1 MRRLRSIIW
10 PFWPYDRFLC
20 SQSLH
25 GFVRNQE
32 KVSQA
37 YEMSVSKKRVHTKRT
52 TFHFFVRNGERF
64 PLLLETNNAF
74 RIVTQ
79 TYFNSEHTID
89 FCAVKVFMVLLE
101 TKKEFLKLTKRPW
114 VRNDYIP
121 NEQCFIF
128 CWKRTKFP
136 FVVRNE
142 RRFKN
147 LHGVIGNKER
157 FSDKKFSTLLP
168 INSLKFWSFW

>member
-1 MRRLRSIIW
+1 MRETTSTSPTVRRLRSIIW

-52 TFHFFVRNGERF
+52 TLHFFVRNGERF

-79 TYFNSEHTID
+79 TYFNSDHTID
-89 FCAVKVFMVLLE
+89 FCVVKVFMVLLK
-101 TKKEFLKLTKRPW
+101 TKKKFLKVTKRPW
-114 VRNDYIP
+114 VRDDYIR
-121 NEQCFIF
+121 NEQHCI
-128 CWKRTKFP
+128 
-136 FVVRNE
+136 
-142 RRFKN
+142 
-147 LHGVIGNKER
+147 
-157 FSDKKFSTLLP
+157 LLLEM
-168 INSLKFWSFW
+168 NNVSLCC

>member
-37 YEMSVSKKRVHTKRT
+37 YEMSVSKKRVHTKRST
-52 TFHFFVRNGERF
+52 LHFFVRNGERF

-79 TYFNSEHTID
+79 TYFNSEHTIG
-89 FCAVKVFMVLLE
+89 FCVVKVFMVLLE
-101 TKKEFLKLTKRPW
+101 TNKKFLKLTKRPW

-121 NEQCFIF
+121 NE
-128 CWKRTKFP
+128 
-136 FVVRNE
+136 
-142 RRFKN
+142 
-147 LHGVIGNKER
+147 ER
-157 FSDKKFSTLLP
+157 FILLLEANNVSLCFGERTTL
-168 INSLKFWSFW
+168 

>member
-37 YEMSVSKKRVHTKRT
+37 YEMSVSKKRVDTKRST
-52 TFHFFVRNGERF
+52 LHFFVRNGERF

-89 FCAVKVFMVLLE
+89 FCVVKVFIVLLE
-101 TKKEFLKLTKRPW
+101 NKKKFLKLTKRPW

-121 NEQCFIF
+121 NEQRCILLLEMNNVSL
-128 CWKRTKFP
+128 CLRLGDLTGYLLK
-136 FVVRNE
+136 
-142 RRFKN
+142 
-147 LHGVIGNKER
+147 LVIPAGMKPPG
-157 FSDKKFSTLLP
+157 LLGP
-168 INSLKFWSFW
+168 DLSSR

>member
-1 MRRLRSIIW
+1 MSTSPTVQRLRSIIW
-10 PFWPYDRFLC
+10 PFWPDDRLLC

-37 YEMSVSKKRVHTKRT
+37 YEMSVSRKRVRTIRT
-52 TFHFFVRNGERF
+52 TLHFFVRNGERF

-89 FCAVKVFMVLLE
+89 FCVVKVFMVLLE
-101 TKKEFLKLTKRPW
+101 TKKKFLKLTKRPW

-121 NEQCFIF
+121 NKQRCILSLETNNTLRIF
-128 CWKRTKFP
+128 MVLSETKSA
-136 FVVRNE
+136 
-142 RRFKN
+142 
-147 LHGVIGNKER
+147 LVIKIFQR
-157 FSDKKFSTLLP
+157 YCLLP
-168 INSLKFWSFW
+168 NSLKFRSF

>member
-1 MRRLRSIIW
+1 MRRLGSIIW

-52 TFHFFVRNGERF
+52 TLHFFVRNGERF

-89 FCAVKVFMVLLE
+89 FCVVKVFMVLLE
-101 TKKEFLKLTKRPW
+101 TKKKFLKLTKRPW

-121 NEQCFIF
+121 NKQRCILLLETNNTLRIF
-128 CWKRTKFP
+128 MVLSETKS
-136 FVVRNE
+136 V
-142 RRFKN
+142 
-147 LHGVIGNKER
+147 LVIKISQR
-157 FSDKKFSTLLP
+157 YCLLP
-168 INSLKFWSFW
+168 NSLKFRSF